1 MSDAM
6 SLCKSCPIEQAVYL
20 IQKKW
25 LVLII
30 RDMFFGKTH
39 FNQFKENKPKLSNK
53 VLSEC
58 LKYMEENELV
68 IKIGNPDNKLETE
81 YKLTEKGKRL
91 NKVLFELAEFTID
104 TDSYYLDLKDSDRDM
119 IKDEFRDTLEIENDN
134 E

>member
-6 SLCKSCPIEQAVYL
+6 SLCKSCPIEQAVNL

-91 NKVLFELAEFTID
+91 NKVLFEFG
-104 TDSYYLDLKDSDRDM
+104 
-119 IKDEFRDTLEIENDN
+119 
-134 E
+134 

>member
-1 MSDAM
+1 M
-6 SLCKSCPIEQAVYL
+6 SLCKSCPIEQAVNL

>member
-6 SLCKSCPIEQAVYL
+6 SLCKSCPIEQAVNL

-119 IKDEFRDTLEIENDN
+119 IKDEFKDTLEIENEN
-134 E
+134 

>member
-6 SLCKSCPIEQAVYL
+6 SLCKSCPIEQTVNL

-58 LKYMEENELV
+58 LKYMEENELI

-119 IKDEFRDTLEIENDN
+119 IKDEFKDTLEIEEDN
-134 E
+134 

>member
-6 SLCKSCPIEQAVYL
+6 SLCKSCPIEQAVNL

-91 NKVLFELAEFTID
+91 SKVLFELAEFTID

>member
-6 SLCKSCPIEQAVYL
+6 SLCKSCPIEQAVNL

-68 IKIGNPDNKLETE
+68 IKIGNPNNKLETE

-119 IKDEFRDTLEIENDN
+119 IKNEFKDTLEIENEN
-134 E
+134 

>member
-1 MSDAM
+1 
-6 SLCKSCPIEQAVYL
+6 
-20 IQKKW
+20 
-25 LVLII
+25 
-30 RDMFFGKTH
+30 MFFGKTH

-91 NKVLFELAEFTID
+91 NKVLFEVAEFTID

>member
-6 SLCKSCPIEQAVYL
+6 SLCKSCPIEQAVNL

-30 RDMFFGKTH
+30 MDMFFGKTH

>member
-6 SLCKSCPIEQAVYL
+6 SLCKSCPIEQAVNL

-91 NKVLFELAEFTID
+91 NKVLFELAEFTVD

>member
-6 SLCKSCPIEQAVYL
+6 SLCKSCPIEQAINL

-81 YKLTEKGKRL
+81 YKLTGKGKRL

-104 TDSYYLDLKDSDRDM
+104 TDSYYLDLNDSDRDM
-119 IKDEFRDTLEIENDN
+119 IKDEFKDTLEIEEDN
-134 E
+134 

>member
-6 SLCKSCPIEQAVYL
+6 SLCKSCPIEQAVNL

>member
-6 SLCKSCPIEQAVYL
+6 SLCKSCPIEQAVNL

-39 FNQFKENKPKLSNK
+39 FNQFKEIKPKLSNK

>member
-6 SLCKSCPIEQAVYL
+6 SLCKSCPIEQAVNL

-68 IKIGNPDNKLETE
+68 IKIENPDNKLETE

-134 E
+134 G